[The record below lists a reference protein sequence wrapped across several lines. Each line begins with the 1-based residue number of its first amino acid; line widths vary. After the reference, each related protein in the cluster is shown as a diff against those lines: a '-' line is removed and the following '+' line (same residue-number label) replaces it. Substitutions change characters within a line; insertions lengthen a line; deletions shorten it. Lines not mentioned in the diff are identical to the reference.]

1 MWNVAHAQIE
11 ALSMMY
17 FLENRSLIPY
27 SAVQELFHLPRLA
40 LTPRPLTDDSAEEPT
55 PSLKRRATGEL
66 ISSDTSSSHRSTEFT
81 TEAAIEST
89 PMDTGEELIQA
100 FDIPPERYI
109 LGISDVA
116 GELMRVATN
125 AVGGGDVTGEVVTAV
140 LNTLREL
147 YRTLEEFYG
156 RLSERSGRELKKKQ
170 SVTQE
175 SIRKIENVLYTV
187 RVRASEYADAD
198 VALLQEMVRRSLA
211 ESSAPAEE
219 EE

>member
-1 MWNVAHAQIE
+1 
-11 ALSMMY
+11 MMY

-27 SAVQELFHLPRLA
+27 SAVQQLFHVPRSVLA
-40 LTPRPLTDDSAEEPT
+40 PRPIIDESTGEPT

-66 ISSDTSSSHRSTEFT
+66 ISSETSTPQQSSELTPQPAMEP
-81 TEAAIEST
+81 T
-89 PMDTGEELIQA
+89 PMDTDEELIQA

-125 AVGGGDVTGEVVTAV
+125 AVGSGDVTGEVVTAV
-140 LNTLREL
+140 LSTLREL
-147 YRTLEEFYG
+147 YRTLEGFYG
-156 RLSERSGRELKKKQ
+156 RLDGRSGRELKKKQ
-170 SVTQE
+170 SVTHE

-198 VALLQEMVRRSLA
+198 VVLLQEMVRHSLA
-211 ESSAPAEE
+211 ESSAPPEE